1 MNNMNNMILSEVDF
15 LEEFY
20 KSEYTISLSLVTT
33 AMSIRNQYL
42 ISGTIS
48 DSQYDLLNILCN
60 KVLNELKSE
69 LKLS

>member
-1 MNNMNNMILSEVDF
+1 MILSEVDF
-15 LEEFY
+15 LEECY

-48 DSQYDLLNILCN
+48 DKQYDLLNILCN
-60 KVLNELKSE
+60 KALIKLKSE

>member
-1 MNNMNNMILSEVDF
+1 MNNMILSEVDF

-20 KSEYTISLSLVTT
+20 KSEYAISLSLVTT

-48 DSQYDLLNILCN
+48 DKQYDLLNTLCN
-60 KVLNELKSE
+60 KALSELKSE

>member
-1 MNNMNNMILSEVDF
+1 MNNMILSEVDF

-20 KSEYTISLSLVTT
+20 KSEYAISLSLVTT

-42 ISGTIS
+42 ISGNIS
-48 DSQYDLLNILCN
+48 DKQYDLLNILCN
-60 KVLNELKSE
+60 KALSELKSE